1 MNPGG
6 HEPLPV
12 LPACCL
18 KLPPGAGLPYKNDGN
33 ARRKI
38 KTVSYTHLT
47 LPTIY
52 SV

>member
-6 HEPLPV
+6 HEPLAV

-38 KTVSYTHLT
+38 KMKPLSETNVGA
-47 LPTIY
+47 IRA
-52 SV
+52 